1 MKVKKLR
8 ERGAFIEADI
18 SEIEQYPTWSAT
30 QVAHI
35 RINDR
40 YKKRWTDC
48 WLSAI
53 IKGGRIRFDLH
64 HEKGYPSELKGMT
77 IKSITANWISNNVPE
92 IGKEGENNE

>member
-1 MKVKKLR
+1 MKVTKLR
-8 ERGAFIEADI
+8 DMGAYIEADI
-18 SEIEQYPTWSAT
+18 SEIEQYPAWSAT

-64 HEKGYPSELKGMT
+64 HEKGYPSEEKGTVM
-77 IKSITANWISNNVPE
+77 KSITANWLSNELP
-92 IGKEGENNE
+92 KL